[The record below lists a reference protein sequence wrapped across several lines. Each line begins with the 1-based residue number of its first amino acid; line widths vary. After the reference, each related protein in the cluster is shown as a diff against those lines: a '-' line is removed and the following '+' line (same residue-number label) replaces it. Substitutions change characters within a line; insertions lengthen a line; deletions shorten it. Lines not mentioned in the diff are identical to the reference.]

1 MPVLSPYH
9 GEEGEIVEATQVS
22 HSALRTSQDEGTREK
37 ADTETKEEYE
47 GDIHSQDEGTREK
60 ADTETKEEYEGD
72 IHSQVK
78 APVRRPTQRRRR
90 SMKGISTVK

>member
-1 MPVLSPYH
+1 MSVLSPYH

-22 HSALRTSQDEGTREK
+22 NSALRT
-37 ADTETKEEYE
+37 
-47 GDIHSQDEGTREK
+47 SQDEGTREK

-90 SMKGISTVK
+90 SMKGISTVKMKAPVRRPRQRRRRSMKGISTVK